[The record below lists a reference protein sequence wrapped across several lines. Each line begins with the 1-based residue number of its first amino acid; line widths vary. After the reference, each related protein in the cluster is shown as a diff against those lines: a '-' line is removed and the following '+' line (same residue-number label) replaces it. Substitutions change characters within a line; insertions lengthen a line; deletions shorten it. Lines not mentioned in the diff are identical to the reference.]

1 MKNWR
6 EEGLFCI
13 WPQYTQE
20 ECLSR
25 SIKKYQQEMT
35 FIFYNKVQKCTN
47 AELGI
52 SLGGDENQGF
62 YMA

>member
-1 MKNWR
+1 
-6 EEGLFCI
+6 
-13 WPQYTQE
+13 
-20 ECLSR
+20 
-25 SIKKYQQEMT
+25 MT